1 MTNYKVLTLERGF
14 NLEDVRNKIKYF
26 LGDML
31 LQSMNPIQKEEYVLL
46 TIPTGCEQ
54 QIQDVIVQDLP
65 CNQIHYIPKCIQ
77 SILKQK

>member
-31 LQSMNPIQKEEYVLL
+31 LQAMNPRQKEDYVLL
-46 TIPTGCEQ
+46 TIPNGCEQ
-54 QIQDVIVQDLP
+54 RIHDVIVQDLP
-65 CNQIHYIPKCIQ
+65 CKQINYMPKCIQ
-77 SILKQK
+77 